1 MRQFVQRKSTVKA
14 LLPYAF
20 LAPAALML
28 LLFSLYPLLSG
39 IRYSFTSIGW
49 IGDQIEFIGLGN
61 YRQIMTGNIG
71 AAKFFQVA
79 ALQSLYWTGAVVS
92 GQLVMGLLTA
102 LVLNEQFPGRLFFRT
117 SVLVPIAMPTVILA
131 LTWQWM
137 YDPFY
142 GLINHYLQLA
152 GLLSGAKAWVAQ
164 PNSPLWPLIIVG
176 IWAGFPFMSLMLL
189 SGLQGIPREL
199 YEAAKVDGAGMIDRF
214 RYVTLPQL
222 RTVVVV
228 AVMLHVL
235 WWWNHF
241 DIILVIGAGGGSFA
255 YGSMTLPI
263 LAWFEAFRWS
273 HLGRGAAISV
283 MSMIA
288 PAGIMIWNARRELRA
303 VTE

>member
-1 MRQFVQRKSTVKA
+1 MSQLVQRKSALKT
-14 LLPYAF
+14 LLPYLF

-39 IRYSFTSIGW
+39 IRYSFTNIGW
-49 IGDQIEFIGLGN
+49 IGDQIEFIGLDN

-71 AAKFFQVA
+71 ASKFFKQA
-79 ALQSLYWTGAVVS
+79 AVQSLYWTGAVVS
-92 GQLVMGLLTA
+92 GQLVIGLLTA

-117 SVLVPIAMPTVILA
+117 AVLVPIAMPTVILA

-142 GLINHYLQLA
+142 GLINHYLQLV
-152 GLLSGAKAWVAQ
+152 GLLSGPKAWVAQ
-164 PNSPLWPLIIVG
+164 PNSPLWPLIVVG
-176 IWAGFPFMSLMLL
+176 IWQGFPFMSLMLL

-199 YEAAKVDGAGMIDRF
+199 YEAAKVDGANLTDRF
-214 RYVTLPQL
+214 RYVTLPHL

-228 AVMLHVL
+228 AVMLHIL

-288 PAGIMIWNARRELRA
+288 LAGIMVWNARRELRA